1 MTVHAA
7 HAAALAAAAAPA
19 APYGPG
25 LLGFIVVAAIGVA
38 LYFLIKS
45 MNKQMSKIE
54 VPRENEPERAGP
66 ETRPDGPR

>member
-7 HAAALAAAAAPA
+7 AAAAPPV
-19 APYGPG
+19 PYGPG

-54 VPRENEPERAGP
+54 VPREDEQERSEPGA
-66 ETRPDGPR
+66 RPDGSR